1 MGAESGE
8 VGCLSHPLASR
19 SDGRFLSHIR
29 RPVVRCIFL
38 LVAVVSSLMF
48 VIPTFGAE
56 QPDDSQSFID
66 GFEAYKKKDFN
77 TSQGKLREVLVTYP
91 DSPLRDVVLF
101 WLARSYYKNGNQ
113 REAARHMST
122 FAREYPDSP
131 LLLIVEDDLKDL
143 VARYEKGEL
152 LPALAGKAISVGS

>member
-8 VGCLSHPLASR
+8 VGCMSHLLAPR
-19 SDGRFLSHIR
+19 SDGRFLSNIR
-29 RPVVRCIFL
+29 RPVVFFP
-38 LVAVVSSLMF
+38 LVAVVLSLMF
-48 VIPTFGAE
+48 VIPTFSAE
-56 QPDDSQSFID
+56 QPDDCQSFID
-66 GFEAYKKKDFN
+66 GFEAYKKKDFI

-113 REAARHMST
+113 RDAARHMST

-152 LPALAGKAISVGS
+152 LPALAGKAIPVGG

>member
-1 MGAESGE
+1 MGTEPGDVRCLPQILALES
-8 VGCLSHPLASR
+8 R
-19 SDGRFLSHIR
+19 GR
-29 RPVVRCIFL
+29 VVRTVVAL
-38 LVAVVSSLMF
+38 AAVVSSLMF
-48 VIPTFGAE
+48 VIPAFSAD
-56 QPDDSQSFID
+56 QPDDCQSFIA
-66 GFEAYKKKDFN
+66 GFEAYKQKDFD
-77 TSQGKLREVLVTYP
+77 TSQGKLKTVMENYP

-113 REAARHMST
+113 RDAARHMST

-152 LPALAGKAISVGS
+152 LPALAGKAIHVGG